1 MNSLSISQY
10 TDPSQISFQDKDA
23 LRQRTSILLP
33 EVCIFEYV
41 EKQYF
46 TLRAAVDKCFVSQ
59 LVCVVFYKYNFNVLK
74 F

>member
-23 LRQRTSILLP
+23 LKQRTSILLP

-41 EKQYF
+41 KKQYF
-46 TLRAAVDKCFVSQ
+46 TLKAAVDKYFVSQ
-59 LVCVVFYKYNFNVLK
+59 LVMYSFL
-74 F
+74 